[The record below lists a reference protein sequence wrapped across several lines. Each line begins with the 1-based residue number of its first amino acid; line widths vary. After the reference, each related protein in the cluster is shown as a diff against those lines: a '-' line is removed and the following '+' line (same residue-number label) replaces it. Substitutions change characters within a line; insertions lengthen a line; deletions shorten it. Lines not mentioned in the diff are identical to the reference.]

1 MNRILTVIYNLV
13 GTARVKIVRKKPVNA
28 HYLSGMADIDLSFN
42 GHNSLVSYE
51 EELNRHFDDFEME
64 IEEEMG
70 RRQSRSE
77 MFAQLHRYR
86 RNVTDKLLMLFPSQ
100 NKEQFLFERVV
111 IENAMQEL
119 QRQLEELTGKVELL
133 QTQLAKITKAK
144 NILVGDDA
152 YVEVNDAA
160 AYMGVSRRSFYRLM
174 NKGHIPYT
182 YIGSQRR
189 ILTSDLNKYLKKH
202 RIEKGYIL

>member
-1 MNRILTVIYNLV
+1 M
-13 GTARVKIVRKKPVNA
+13 
-28 HYLSGMADIDLSFN
+28 D
-42 GHNSLVSYE
+42 
-51 EELNRHFDDFEME
+51 
-64 IEEEMG
+64 
-70 RRQSRSE
+70 
-77 MFAQLHRYR
+77 
-86 RNVTDKLLMLFPSQ
+86 
-100 NKEQFLFERVV
+100 
-111 IENAMQEL
+111 NAMQEL